1 MNQPD
6 SSQQQFI
13 LHWGEMSSRWGINRS
28 MAQIHALLYL
38 SATPLN
44 AQQIAEQLSLA
55 RSNVS
60 TSLRELLAWGVIR
73 VTHRL
78 GDRRDYFQ
86 AVTDVWDMFLTIL
99 EERKRREVDPIL
111 GTLRQCLAEQESNAE
126 EGSYAAERMR
136 DMLELLEQVLTLY
149 EHMRRLSPTSQ
160 RRVLQLGARLEK
172 IVGDAPPARGAKGQ

>member
-1 MNQPD
+1 MTLTPA
-6 SSQQQFI
+6 QQQFI

-38 SATPLN
+38 SKDPLN
-44 AQQIAEQLSLA
+44 AEQLADHLSLA

-60 TSLRELLAWGVIR
+60 TSLRELQAWGVVR

-111 GTLRQCLAEQESNAE
+111 ETLRQCLEEQESDTP
-126 EGSYAAERMR
+126 EGVYAAERMQ
-136 DMLELLEQVLTLY
+136 DMLDLLEQVLTLY
-149 EHMRRLSPTSQ
+149 GHMRRLSPTSQ

-172 IVGDAPPARGAKGQ
+172 IVGDDQPSRRARRR